1 MTRVL
6 GIDPGSNVT
15 GVGVVDKNKDRL
27 VCVYYGE
34 IRSAKGWDL
43 PSRLLSIYHKLQEII
58 AETMP
63 EAVAIEDI
71 FYGKNPATL
80 IKQGQVRGVT
90 ILAGALQGRPIHEY
104 SPLEVKM
111 AVVGYGRAEKSQVQK
126 MVKEILALET
136 LPPADA
142 ADALA
147 VAICHANHE
156 AAVFR

>member
-6 GIDPGSNVT
+6 GIDPGSIVT

-27 VCVYYGE
+27 LCVYYGE
-34 IRSAKGWDL
+34 IKAVKGTDL
-43 PSRLLSIYHKLQEII
+43 PSRLLAIYNKLQEII
-58 AETMP
+58 EETLP
-63 EAVAIEDI
+63 DAVAIEDI

-90 ILAGALQGRPIHEY
+90 ILAGALQGRPIYEY

-126 MVKEILALET
+126 MVKEILSLEA

-147 VAICHANHE
+147 VAICHANHS
-156 AAVFR
+156 AMVFR